1 MLHAL
6 TILLLGVSVATTDGT
21 ATDVAATDVATAETS
36 ATDDATAEIA
46 VGDSEVADSE
56 VADSGV
62 AEPETKMSEALQIA
76 NEAYETIV
84 NEIQDYTCQITKRER
99 VNGYLF
105 GYQTMFLK
113 IRHPRME
120 GERVVTPLSI
130 YIKFHSPARLKGRE
144 VIYVA
149 GKNDGKLIVRKG
161 GDRLKF
167 VTTSVAPDSPAAMQ
181 ENRYPTTEVGVMN
194 LTARLI
200 EAGKGKLHCPNCDTT
215 IAKGAKINGRLC
227 TLIQVSN
234 VVRREGQTFKTA
246 RIFVDDQLKLPV
258 RFSSYD
264 WPREDGG
271 ELVLLEEYTY
281 TDIKLN
287 VGLTDWDFDHRNEN
301 YKFMKGFR
309 P

>member
-1 MLHAL
+1 MFHTL
-6 TILLLGVSVATTDGT
+6 TILLLGVSVAT
-21 ATDVAATDVATAETS
+21 A
-36 ATDDATAEIA
+36 DDATAENPVA
-46 VGDSEVADSE
+46 DSPVADSPVADSPVADSE
-56 VADSGV
+56 AADSDEATPG
-62 AEPETKMSEALQIA
+62 PQMLEALRIA
-76 NEAYETIV
+76 NDSYDTIV
-84 NEIQDYTCQITKRER
+84 NEIRDYTCQITKRER

-130 YIKFHSPARLKGRE
+130 YIKFHSPTRLKGRE

-149 GKNDGKLIVRKG
+149 GKNDDKLIVRKG
-161 GDRLKF
+161 GNRLKF
-167 VTTSVAPDSPAAMQ
+167 VTTSVSPDSPAAMQ
-181 ENRYPTTEVGVMN
+181 ENRYPTTEIGVKN
-194 LTARLI
+194 LTVRLI

-215 IAKGAKINGRLC
+215 IATGAKINGRLC

-234 VVRREGQTFKTA
+234 VVRREAQTFKTA